1 MYILFIYFSKAGSR
15 MTYKYTYICVCECN
29 FKMEIDLKREIDF
42 EVLCVR
48 TGCDLIMEP
57 FLKSMVDDNNG

>member
-1 MYILFIYFSKAGSR
+1 MYILPIYFSKAGGR
-15 MTYKYTYICVCECN
+15 MTYKYTYICLCECN
-29 FKMEIDLKREIDF
+29 FKIEIDLKREIDF

-57 FLKSMVDDNNG
+57 ILESVADDNNG

>member
-1 MYILFIYFSKAGSR
+1 